1 MEFITDRTGSDVLLG
16 NEKGYYGYRDLNRV
30 ESAVAA
36 IASSVGLSLNTKT
49 TWKLG
54 DLIFR
59 TDMDRYL
66 QNLYSVRDECAK
78 LDKQYIEKPLP
89 VSMDDLTWEG
99 ANNIE
104 KMLAWAYFCAN
115 ERPGSELGVFV
126 LGKST
131 LGGI

>member
-1 MEFITDRTGSDVLLG
+1 MEFVTNRTASDALMG
-16 NEKGYYGYRDLNRV
+16 NEKGSYSYKDLNRV

-36 IASSVGLSLNTKT
+36 ISAYVGLQLRTKT
-49 TWKLG
+49 NWALG

-66 QNLYSVRDECAK
+66 QNLYSVRDRCAQ

-89 VSMDDLTWEG
+89 GSMEDLTWEG

-104 KMLAWAYFCAN
+104 KMLAWAYTFV
-115 ERPGSELGVFV
+115 RPGSELGVFV
-126 LGKST
+126 IGRST

>member
-1 MEFITDRTGSDVLLG
+1 MEFITDRTGSDVLMG
-16 NEKGYYGYRDLNRV
+16 NERGYYGYQDLNRV
-30 ESAVAA
+30 ESAVAYISA
-36 IASSVGLSLNTKT
+36 SVGLSLSTKT

-59 TDMDRYL
+59 TDMDRYM
-66 QNLYSVRDECAK
+66 QNLYSVRDRCAQ

-89 VSMDDLTWEG
+89 GSMEDLTWEG

-104 KMLAWAYFCAN
+104 KMLAWAYTFV
-115 ERPGSELGVFV
+115 RPGSELGVFV
-126 LGKST
+126 IGKST